1 LIGGEQ
7 AIDALADPN
16 ELAPESILT
25 SFGRIGLAC
34 GGEPSGDLA
43 LNELRILEQ
52 SHDFGPDDLVKK
64 VLAHRLAVTN
74 ELAKASVGIGPEAT
88 IIVDLAR
95 G

>member
-1 LIGGEQ
+1 MIGGEQ
-7 AIDALADPN
+7 AIDAFANTN
-16 ELAPESILT
+16 ELAPESVLT
-25 SFGRIGLAC
+25 SFGRIGLAR

-52 SHDFGPDDLVKK
+52 SHDFGPDDLVEK
-64 VLAHRLAVTN
+64 VLAHRFAVTN
-74 ELAKASVGIGPEAT
+74 ELAKASIGVGAEAT